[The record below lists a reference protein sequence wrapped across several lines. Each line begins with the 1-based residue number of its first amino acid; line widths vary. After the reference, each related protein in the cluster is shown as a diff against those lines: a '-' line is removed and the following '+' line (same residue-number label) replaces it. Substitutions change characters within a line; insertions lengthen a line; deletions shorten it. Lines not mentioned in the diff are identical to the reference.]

1 MNRRSRV
8 VVDTLLPGGPHGALT
23 MGALDVGF
31 EGFIRDFKATA
42 APRLRR
48 GYRAAMFA
56 AIWVA
61 PVLIRRIPPV
71 TLYRRPTRER
81 ALEAFLRSR
90 SYPLRQLAG
99 ILKVTVALCY
109 GADRDVRDA
118 IGYPLQH
125 DDPRRTEG
133 PP

>member
-1 MNRRSRV
+1 M
-8 VVDTLLPGGPHGALT
+8 VDTLLPGGPHGALT
-23 MGALDVGF
+23 MGALDAGF
-31 EGFIRDFKATA
+31 EEFIRDFKATA

-61 PVLIRRIPPV
+61 PLLIGRVPPI
-71 TLYRRPTRER
+71 TLYRRPTREH

-99 ILKVTVALCY
+99 VLKLTVAFCY
-109 GADRDVRDA
+109 GADGDVRDT

-125 DDPRRTEG
+125 DDPRHTEG
-133 PP
+133 HP